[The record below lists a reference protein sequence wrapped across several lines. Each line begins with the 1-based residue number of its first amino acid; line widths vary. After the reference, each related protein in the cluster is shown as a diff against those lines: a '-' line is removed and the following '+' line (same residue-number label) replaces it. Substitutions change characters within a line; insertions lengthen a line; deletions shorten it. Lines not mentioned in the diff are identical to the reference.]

1 MSQSSA
7 SGSLQFLLLL
17 FSGWV
22 NRHQNQGLDYL
33 MEENRVLRQQLGGR
47 RLQLTDNQRRRLA
60 VKGKILG
67 RRILGEVRGP
77 GRPRTEVDIVELVVM
92 MARANVGWGYTRIR
106 DALRHLTRGIARNTV
121 KRILL
126 DHGIEPAPER
136 NRKTD
141 WKTFIRAHLGE
152 IAGADFF
159 SVEDCRDQP

>member
-1 MSQSSA
+1 MSKSSP

-67 RRILGEVRGP
+67 RRIFMLSA
-77 GRPRTEVDIVELVVM
+77 IS
-92 MARANVGWGYTRIR
+92 
-106 DALRHLTRGIARNTV
+106 H
-121 KRILL
+121 
-126 DHGIEPAPER
+126 
-136 NRKTD
+136 
-141 WKTFIRAHLGE
+141 
-152 IAGADFF
+152 AG
-159 SVEDCRDQP
+159 SQGTP